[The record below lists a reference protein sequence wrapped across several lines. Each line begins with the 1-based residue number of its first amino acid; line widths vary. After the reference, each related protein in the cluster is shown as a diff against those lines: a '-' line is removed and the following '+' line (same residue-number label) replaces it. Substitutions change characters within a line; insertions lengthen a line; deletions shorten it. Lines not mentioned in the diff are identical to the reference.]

1 MKQVNKKTFILQLLI
16 VTLASVTI
24 FLGYILIK

>member
-16 VTLASVTI
+16 VTLASVII